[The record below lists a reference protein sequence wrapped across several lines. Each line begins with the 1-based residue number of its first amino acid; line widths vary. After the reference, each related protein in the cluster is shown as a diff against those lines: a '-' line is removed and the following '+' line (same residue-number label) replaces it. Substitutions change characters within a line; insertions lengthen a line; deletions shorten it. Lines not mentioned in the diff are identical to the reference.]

1 MKQKTKIWGATALA
15 LCMLGVAGCRERENK
30 PIDSEKPID
39 KTNIVAVS
47 SLLRSAGKLEAPEE
61 KNIITE
67 GEKKTEDVGKRKNI
81 ITGFEQ
87 EHQKITTPVSYDY
100 ASSSEDFAILN
111 PWPSVLWPGCIVQ
124 GESLKGTNVP
134 ATVPIYKKR
143 KPGRILLQ
151 LVSGA
156 GDQDE
161 AALYEEVKDMR
172 ESNVLQA
179 QNRLLK
185 RYLQSGMPASV
196 SYNFEAVRSLEE
208 LAISA
213 GIDINR
219 SFGKIKASFGQ
230 TLNKQKNYML
240 VRLYQRFFTMS
251 YEDPDGG
258 FRGVF
263 TDDITTDDLAPFTGK
278 GNPLC
283 YISSV
288 SYGRVYYLLVESNK
302 THQELTAILNV
313 GLSGISAGGGMNNTK
328 ELEEL
333 KIKMIQ
339 LGGDAQSGLQGAVTG
354 NFKDVAN
361 FIIKGA
367 KLSED
372 NVGAPISFTVKHL
385 YDATTVR
392 MGNTLKYSY
401 DKTEFVPKQKEGRI
415 AIMLNNISI
424 HTSANSGWTTSNKG
438 HALLKDLSI
447 RLHQTQG
454 GELVNKPI
462 AISSK
467 RHGIKD
473 PIYIPVYELY
483 HERSPQ
489 GSYFNKITIYAEVEL
504 KSSAYKFGDRTERD
518 AQIVVLERTFSYNN
532 GTWEPNDDGPEAYR
546 KIQTSRTIGEL
557 TFNLSLN
564 FDFYL
569 DSQLIRQGATGKI

>member
-1 MKQKTKIWGATALA
+1 MKQKTKIWGAAALA

-39 KTNIVAVS
+39 KTNIVEVS

-67 GEKKTEDVGKRKNI
+67 GEKKTEDAGIRKNI
-81 ITGFEQ
+81 ITGRNQ
-87 EHQKITTPVSYDY
+87 EHQKITTPVNYDY

-263 TDDITTDDLAPFTGK
+263 TDDITADDLAPFTGK

-392 MGNTLKYSY
+392 MGNTLRYSY
-401 DKTEFVPKQKEGRI
+401 DKVEFVPKEKDGVVG
-415 AIMLNNISI
+415 IMLNDIFVKVSP
-424 HTSANSGWTTSNKG
+424 SSGWIASNRG
-438 HALLKDLSI
+438 HVALKKLFIKYYKSGGKLE
-447 RLHQTQG
+447 TQPIDI
-454 GELVNKPI
+454 ENKNFW
-462 AISSK
+462 
-467 RHGIKD
+467 IKD
-473 PIYIPVYELY
+473 PVYIPIYKLY

-489 GSYFNKITIYAEVEL
+489 GSYFNKITIYAEVEV

-532 GTWEPNDDGPEAYR
+532 GTWKPNDDGPEAYR

-557 TFNLSLN
+557 TFDLSLN

-569 DSQLIRQGATGKI
+569 DSRLIHSADTPQI